1 MKYFFSVIICTHNRA
16 RLLPRALDSLLA
28 QSESDWEAIIVDD
41 GSTDQTVAVVERYSS
56 ICPNIR
62 LFQRSFNRG
71 VAAARN
77 IGVKLSKGRFV
88 TFLDSD
94 DEYTVD
100 HLAVRRSILS
110 SDDRIQMLHG
120 GLRII
125 GDPFVV
131 NKDKPSEKIHLSKCK
146 VGGTF
151 VIKRG
156 VFQEIGGFNDL
167 PYAEDSCFYE
177 TAIESQIHCQAVAH
191 PSYIYYRNTNGQ
203 LTSQQFPKN
212 GQSNSSRFP
221 LAENNASF

>member
-1 MKYFFSVIICTHNRA
+1 MKYYISVIICTHNRA

-41 GSTDQTVAVVERYSS
+41 GSTDHTVEVAERYSS

-62 LFQRSFNRG
+62 LFQRSLNRG

-94 DEYTVD
+94 DEYAVD

-120 GLRII
+120 GLRIV
-125 GDPFVV
+125 GDPFVAD
-131 NKDKPSEKIHLSKCK
+131 KDKPSEKIHLSKCK

-151 VIKRG
+151 VIKQE

-167 PYAEDSCFYE
+167 SYAEDSYFYE
-177 TAIESQIHCQAVAH
+177 TAIESRIHCKAVTH

-203 LTSQQFPKN
+203 LTSQTFEKN
-212 GQSNSSRFP
+212 AHSNSSGFP
-221 LAENNASF
+221 IAK

>member
-1 MKYFFSVIICTHNRA
+1 MKHFFSVIICTHNRA

-41 GSTDQTVAVVERYSS
+41 GSTDCTVEVVKRYSS
-56 ICPNIR
+56 ICPNIH

-94 DEYTVD
+94 DEYAVD

-120 GLRII
+120 GLRIV
-125 GDPFVV
+125 GDPFVA
-131 NKDKPSEKIHLSKCK
+131 NKDKPSEKIHLSKCE

-151 VIKRG
+151 VVKRS
-156 VFQEIGGFNDL
+156 VFEETGGFKDIS
-167 PYAEDSCFYE
+167 YAEDSTFFQ
-177 TAIESQIHCQAVAH
+177 TAIESHIHCQAVTH

-203 LTSQQFPKN
+203 ITSQE
-212 GQSNSSRFP
+212 SSKHAAAGRQ
-221 LAENNASF
+221 

>member
-1 MKYFFSVIICTHNRA
+1 MKHCFSVIICTHNRA
-16 RLLPRALDSLLA
+16 RLLPRALDSLLG

-41 GSTDQTVAVVERYSS
+41 GSTDHTVEIVKGYSS

-94 DEYTVD
+94 DEYAVD
-100 HLAVRRSILS
+100 HLAVRRSILA
-110 SDDRIQMLHG
+110 SDDRIQILHG
-120 GLRII
+120 GLRIV
-125 GDPFVV
+125 GDPFVAD
-131 NKDKPSEKIHLSKCK
+131 KDKPGEKIHLSKCE

-167 PYAEDSCFYE
+167 PYAEDSCFFE
-177 TAIESQIHCQAVAH
+177 MAIESQIHCQVVTH

-203 LTSQQFPKN
+203 LTSSKSEKN
-212 GQSNSSRFP
+212 D
-221 LAENNASF
+221 

>member
-1 MKYFFSVIICTHNRA
+1 MKHCFSVIICTHNRA
-16 RLLPRALDSLLA
+16 RLLPRALDSLLG

-41 GSTDQTVAVVERYSS
+41 GSTDHTVEIVKGYSS

-94 DEYTVD
+94 DEYAVD

-110 SDDRIQMLHG
+110 SDDQIQMLHG

-131 NKDKPSEKIHLSKCK
+131 DKDNPNEKIHLSKCE

-151 VIKRG
+151 VIKRS
-156 VFQEIGGFNDL
+156 VFQEIGGFDDL
-167 PYAEDSCFYE
+167 PYAEDSCFFE
-177 TAIESQIHCQAVAH
+177 TAIKSKIHCQVTTH
-191 PSYIYYRNTNGQ
+191 PSYIYYQNTNEQ
-203 LTSQQFPKN
+203 LTSQQFQKN
-212 GQSNSSRFP
+212 SQSNSSRFP
-221 LAENNASF
+221 IAE

>member
-1 MKYFFSVIICTHNRA
+1 MKHFFSVIICTHNRA

-41 GSTDQTVAVVERYSS
+41 GSTDNTIELVERYSFL
-56 ICPNIR
+56 CPNIR
-62 LFQRSFNRG
+62 LFQRSCNRG

-94 DEYTVD
+94 DEYAVD

-125 GDPFVV
+125 GDPYVV
-131 NKDKPSEKIHLSKCK
+131 NKDKPSEKIHLSECE

-151 VIKRG
+151 VVKQE

-167 PYAEDSCFYE
+167 SYAEDSCFFE
-177 TAIESQIHCQAVAH
+177 TAIESLINCKAVTH
-191 PSYIYYRNTNGQ
+191 PSYICYRNTNKQ
-203 LTSQQFPKN
+203 LTSQQLEKN
-212 GQSNSSRFP
+212 GQSRSLRFSM
-221 LAENNASF
+221 AE